1 MLKEEEIYFN
11 QVDNLFKNY
20 LRILEDNDK
29 DLLFVQVKLMQ
40 WIEKIYDVIDEEY
53 LWMSMVGDEFFRYV
67 DEEEMI
73 VFDKY
78 ELKQVLFD
86 VVNLFMDRDF
96 K

>member
-1 MLKEEEIYFN
+1 M
-11 QVDNLFKNY
+11 
-20 LRILEDNDK
+20 LEDNDK
-29 DLLFVQVKLMQ
+29 DLLFIQVKLMQ
-40 WIEKIYDVIDEEY
+40 WIEKIYDVIDEDY
-53 LWMSMVGDEFFRYV
+53 LQMSMVGDEFFRYV

>member
-1 MLKEEEIYFN
+1 M
-11 QVDNLFKNY
+11 
-20 LRILEDNDK
+20 LEDNDK

-40 WIEKIYDVIDEEY
+40 WIEKIYDVIDEEF

-86 VVNLFMDRDF
+86 VVNLLMDRDF

>member
-1 MLKEEEIYFN
+1 M
-11 QVDNLFKNY
+11 
-20 LRILEDNDK
+20 LEDNDK

-40 WIEKIYDVIDEEY
+40 WIEKIYYVIDEEF

>member
-1 MLKEEEIYFN
+1 M
-11 QVDNLFKNY
+11 
-20 LRILEDNDK
+20 LEDNDK

-40 WIEKIYDVIDEEY
+40 WIEKIYDVIDEEF

-78 ELKQVLFD
+78 ELKQVMFD

>member
-1 MLKEEEIYFN
+1 M
-11 QVDNLFKNY
+11 
-20 LRILEDNDK
+20 LEDNDK

>member
-1 MLKEEEIYFN
+1 M
-11 QVDNLFKNY
+11 
-20 LRILEDNDK
+20 LEDNDE

-40 WIEKIYDVIDEEY
+40 WIEKIYDVIDEDY
-53 LWMSMVGDEFFRYV
+53 LQMSMVGDEFFRYV

>member
-1 MLKEEEIYFN
+1 M
-11 QVDNLFKNY
+11 
-20 LRILEDNDK
+20 LEDNDK

-40 WIEKIYDVIDEEY
+40 WIEKIYDVIDEEF

>member
-1 MLKEEEIYFN
+1 M
-11 QVDNLFKNY
+11 
-20 LRILEDNDK
+20 LEDNDK

-40 WIEKIYDVIDEEY
+40 WIEKIYDVIDEEF
-53 LWMSMVGDEFFRYV
+53 LCMSMVGDEFFRYV
-67 DEEEMI
+67 DGEEMI

>member
-11 QVDNLFKNY
+11 QVDDLFKNY

-86 VVNLFMDRDF
+86 VFNLFLDIDF

>member
-1 MLKEEEIYFN
+1 M
-11 QVDNLFKNY
+11 
-20 LRILEDNDK
+20 LEDNDK

-86 VVNLFMDRDF
+86 VVNLFLDRDF

>member
-1 MLKEEEIYFN
+1 M
-11 QVDNLFKNY
+11 
-20 LRILEDNDK
+20 LEDNDK
-29 DLLFVQVKLMQ
+29 DLLFIQVKLMQ
-40 WIEKIYDVIDEEY
+40 WIEKIYDVIDEEF

-78 ELKQVLFD
+78 ELKQVMFD

>member
-1 MLKEEEIYFN
+1 M
-11 QVDNLFKNY
+11 
-20 LRILEDNDK
+20 LEDNDE

-40 WIEKIYDVIDEEY
+40 WIEKIYDVIDEEF

>member
-1 MLKEEEIYFN
+1 M
-11 QVDNLFKNY
+11 
-20 LRILEDNDK
+20 LEDNDK

-40 WIEKIYDVIDEEY
+40 WIEKIYDVIDEEF

-67 DEEEMI
+67 DEEEI

>member
-1 MLKEEEIYFN
+1 M
-11 QVDNLFKNY
+11 
-20 LRILEDNDK
+20 LEDNDK

-40 WIEKIYDVIDEEY
+40 QIEKIYDVLDEEF

-86 VVNLFMDRDF
+86 VFNLFLDIDF

>member
-1 MLKEEEIYFN
+1 M
-11 QVDNLFKNY
+11 
-20 LRILEDNDK
+20 LEDNDK

-40 WIEKIYDVIDEEY
+40 WIEKIYDVIDEDY
-53 LWMSMVGDEFFRYV
+53 LQMSMVGDEFFRYV

>member
-1 MLKEEEIYFN
+1 M
-11 QVDNLFKNY
+11 
-20 LRILEDNDK
+20 LEDNDK

-40 WIEKIYDVIDEEY
+40 QIEKIYDVIDEEF
-53 LWMSMVGDEFFRYV
+53 LWMSMVGVEFFRYV

>member
-11 QVDNLFKNY
+11 QVDDLFKNY

>member
-11 QVDNLFKNY
+11 QVDDLFKNY

-78 ELKQVLFD
+78 ELKQVMFD

>member
-1 MLKEEEIYFN
+1 
-11 QVDNLFKNY
+11 
-20 LRILEDNDK
+20 
-29 DLLFVQVKLMQ
+29 MQ
-40 WIEKIYDVIDEEY
+40 WIEKIYDVIYEDY
-53 LWMSMVGDEFFRYV
+53 LQMSMVGDEFFRYV

-86 VVNLFMDRDF
+86 VVNLFIDRDF

>member
-1 MLKEEEIYFN
+1 
-11 QVDNLFKNY
+11 
-20 LRILEDNDK
+20 
-29 DLLFVQVKLMQ
+29 MQ
-40 WIEKIYDVIDEEY
+40 WIEKIYDVIDENY
-53 LWMSMVGDEFFRYV
+53 LQMSMVGDEFFRYV